1 MVCSAGMD
9 ENFVRERMGIDK
21 LPAKVCCA
29 PARSEP
35 PPSYPSP
42 YRTPYF
48 MNIPRET
55 RPPPPSCEP
64 PPPPYCC
71 PYPCSYCTILVS

>member
-1 MVCSAGMD
+1 MKKVIDFLRGDEESHCLQVEAYTMVCSAGMD

-42 YRTPYF
+42 YR
-48 MNIPRET
+48 
-55 RPPPPSCEP
+55 PP
-64 PPPPYCC
+64 
-71 PYPCSYCTILVS
+71 